1 MKYCVRITKADGS
14 FGGYL
19 SHRNRMEWSFRTAVK
34 YAEEFVLKH
43 GGHAKVEAA

>member
-1 MKYCVRITKADGS
+1 MKYCVRITKADGT

-19 SHRNRMEWSFRTAVK
+19 SHRDRTEWSFRTAMK

-43 GGHAKVEAA
+43 GGKATVQQA